1 MRLPYQLHTHTH
13 THTHTHACTC
23 LHKIKVVESSVEGM
37 RKPDRNIYDLVLDR
51 LGVSPS
57 ETVFLDD
64 LGGNLKTAHEMGLY
78 TIKV

>member
-1 MRLPYQLHTHTH
+1 M
-13 THTHTHACTC
+13 
-23 LHKIKVVESSVEGM
+23 KVVESSVEGM